1 MKNFIFKSTGA
12 DLQKMFQL
20 FETRLDVISG
30 NLLYVTHQVD
40 FIRKKIIQLDT
51 DKGLQKQVDEFYES
65 EDDVQPEI
73 DKEPD

>member
-20 FETRLDVISG
+20 FETKLDTLQKNV
-30 NLLYVTHQVD
+30 LYSTHQLD
-40 FIRKKIIQLDT
+40 FIRQQVIKLVT
-51 DKGLQKQVDEFYES
+51 DKQLQTQVDEYF
-65 EDDVQPEI
+65 DDTSHQTDNE